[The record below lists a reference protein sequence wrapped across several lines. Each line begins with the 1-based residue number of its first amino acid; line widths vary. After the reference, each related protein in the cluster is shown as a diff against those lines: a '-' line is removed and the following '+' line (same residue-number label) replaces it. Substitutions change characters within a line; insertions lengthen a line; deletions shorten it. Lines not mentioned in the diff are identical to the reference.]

1 MKKNILLLVNRLTIK
16 SLLVACLFLAFL
28 FVFAFIANEAVYE
41 NEVSFDKKIMH
52 FLSIHSSATT
62 IEVMRG
68 FTFLGS
74 FYFLLPAYGILIGHF
89 LIRKKNAYAINIFIM
104 AASSTI
110 MLFALKQ
117 LFHRQRPLLPLIKDI
132 SGYSFPSG
140 HALSAFIF
148 CSIVCYIIWKE
159 SLHSIWKWI
168 FILLL
173 QIVSVTI
180 GISRMVLNVHYA
192 TDVIAS
198 FCLGIAWVMACFA
211 VLKKWD

>member
-1 MKKNILLLVNRLTIK
+1 MKKNILLLVNRFTIK

-28 FVFAFIANEAVYE
+28 FVFMFIANEAVYE

-110 MLFALKQ
+110 MLFALKK
-117 LFHRQRPLLPLIKDI
+117 LFHRQRPLLPLTKDI

-140 HALSAFIF
+140 HAFSAFIF
-148 CSIVCYIIWKE
+148 CSIVCCIIWE
-159 SLHSIWKWI
+159 GSLHSIWKWI

-180 GISRMVLNVHYA
+180 GISRIVLNVHYA
-192 TDVIAS
+192 TDVMAS
-198 FCLGIAWVMACFA
+198 FCLGIAWVTACFA

>member
-1 MKKNILLLVNRLTIK
+1 MKKNILLLVNRFTIK

-28 FVFAFIANEAVYE
+28 FVFMFIANEAVYE

-110 MLFALKQ
+110 ILFALKQ

-148 CSIVCYIIWKE
+148 CSIVCYVTWKG

-180 GISRMVLNVHYA
+180 GISRIVLNVHYA
-192 TDVIAS
+192 TDVMAS
-198 FCLGIAWVMACFA
+198 FCLGIAWVTACFA

>member
-1 MKKNILLLVNRLTIK
+1 MKKNILLLVNRFTIK

-28 FVFAFIANEAVYE
+28 FVFMFIANEAVYE
-41 NEVSFDKKIMH
+41 NEVSFDKKVMH

-74 FYFLLPAYGILIGHF
+74 FYFLLPAYGILIGLF

-104 AASSTI
+104 AASSTM

-148 CSIVCYIIWKE
+148 CSIVSYVTWKG
-159 SLHSIWKWI
+159 SLHSVWKWI

-180 GISRMVLNVHYA
+180 GISRIVLNVHYA

-198 FCLGIAWVMACFA
+198 FCLGIVWVLACFA
-211 VLKKWD
+211 VLKKWH

>member
-104 AASSTI
+104 AVSSTI
-110 MLFALKQ
+110 ILFALKQ

-148 CSIVCYIIWKE
+148 CSIVCYIIGKG

-180 GISRMVLNVHYA
+180 GISRIVLNVHYA
-192 TDVIAS
+192 TDVMAS